1 MKTSN
6 KPPRNNKQG
15 NQLRTSTSSSS
26 KLNNTVF
33 DTRRRESG
41 ILGMA
46 EPSNQDNNSESE
58 YKAGNMQNE
67 TNYTNSEKGERVKV
81 AVRVRPLQP
90 HELQRNDKTCVQC
103 IDNNNIV
110 LTMPGGSSK

>member
-1 MKTSN
+1 M
-6 KPPRNNKQG
+6 
-15 NQLRTSTSSSS
+15 
-26 KLNNTVF
+26 F

-46 EPSNQDNNSESE
+46 EPSIQDNNSESE

-81 AVRVRPLQP
+81 AVRVRPL
-90 HELQRNDKTCVQC
+90 
-103 IDNNNIV
+103 
-110 LTMPGGSSK
+110 